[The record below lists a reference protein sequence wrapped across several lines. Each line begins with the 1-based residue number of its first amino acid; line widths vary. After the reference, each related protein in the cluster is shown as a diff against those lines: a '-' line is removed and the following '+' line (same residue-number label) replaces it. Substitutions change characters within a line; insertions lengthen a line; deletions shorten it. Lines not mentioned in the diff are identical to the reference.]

1 VRELAA
7 LSLAGAV
14 CGVLGG
20 VIFWAVHG
28 GTLLTRSIAYGLWFA
43 ATMILVLTVV
53 AGRKLIWRRTS
64 LPVFEGWVFVSAA
77 ILLTAAGAAIDALG
91 N

>member
-1 VRELAA
+1 MRELAA

-14 CGVLGG
+14 CGVVGG

-43 ATMILVLTVV
+43 ATVILVLTVV

-64 LPVFEGWVFVSAA
+64 LPVLEGWVFVSAA
-77 ILLTAAGAAIDALG
+77 IVLTAVGAAIDAIG
-91 N
+91 S

>member
-28 GTLLTRSIAYGLWFA
+28 GTLFTRAIAYGLWFA
-43 ATMILVLTVV
+43 ATVILVLTVV

-64 LPVFEGWVFVSAA
+64 LPVLEGWVFVSAA
-77 ILLTAAGAAIDALG
+77 IVLTAAGAAIDALG
-91 N
+91 S

>member
-1 VRELAA
+1 MRELVA

-14 CGVLGG
+14 CGVVGG

-28 GTLLTRSIAYGLWFA
+28 GTLLTRSVAYGLWFA
-43 ATMILVLTVV
+43 ATVILVLTVV

-64 LPVFEGWVFVSAA
+64 LPVLEGWVFVSAA
-77 ILLTAAGAAIDALG
+77 IVLTAVGAAIDAIG
-91 N
+91 S